1 MESNPNSNL
10 FFEKNEYKFKLL
22 FLIRKYLPKSEFLYL
37 LMFALKYIGLI
48 LFSISLN
55 VYDTR
60 NNNNNINNNSPQN
73 FAPSTHDPPDN
84 RGRNPMGDKSNSNE
98 SSKNSVQNLFK
109 KLLINGSSYKIL
121 IESYQII
128 CFIGFIILIIYI
140 CLWIF
145 IFFYM
150 RKKYYRKTSITITD
164 RLINQINQTDTF
176 EKRFIRFLTYFLF
189 LIIFFHQ
196 YILEYYTFGF
206 LGYILNHLGALNN
219 KEEMNSNDENYNSY
233 TKYINEH
240 LGHFDL
246 PEILTIVTNLLTMNI
261 LFILFIA
268 FMLINSAKTLY
279 INNNYP
285 IYSDYKNLIINLIFL
300 NLNPIYGIINYFNDE
315 TKLNIALIFVII
327 IVVLF

>member
-10 FFEKNEYKFKLL
+10 LFEKNEYKFKLL

-60 NNNNNINNNSPQN
+60 NNNNNTNNNNPQN
-73 FAPSTHDPPDN
+73 FDPSTHDPPDN
-84 RGRNPMGDKSNSNE
+84 RGSNSMGDKSNSNE

-140 CLWIF
+140 CLWLF

-176 EKRFIRFLTYFLF
+176 EKKFIRFLTYFLF
-189 LIIFFHQ
+189 LI
-196 YILEYYTFGF
+196 
-206 LGYILNHLGALNN
+206 
-219 KEEMNSNDENYNSY
+219 
-233 TKYINEH
+233 
-240 LGHFDL
+240 HF
-246 PEILTIVTNLLTMNI
+246 I
-261 LFILFIA
+261 
-268 FMLINSAKTLY
+268 
-279 INNNYP
+279 
-285 IYSDYKNLIINLIFL
+285 IFL
-300 NLNPIYGIINYFNDE
+300 L
-315 TKLNIALIFVII
+315 
-327 IVVLF
+327 